1 MWPST
6 QRIGKDIRANS
17 YFFTRRAADVLPE
30 ACFTAMTEDRHNELA
45 AMHAGPQ
52 RDRSRFDTS
61 MISMNFNSYAGLVI
75 FFIILFL
82 FCFVFDHKTLLTI
95 RVLAVFDFYYHT

>member
-6 QRIGKDIRANS
+6 QRIGKGIRANS

-30 ACFTAMTEDRHNELA
+30 ACFTTMTEDRHDELA
-45 AMHAGPQ
+45 AMVL
-52 RDRSRFDTS
+52 SV
-61 MISMNFNSYAGLVI
+61 ISMNFNSYASLVI

-82 FCFVFDHKTLLTI
+82 FCFVFDHEILLTI
-95 RVLAVFDFYYHT
+95 